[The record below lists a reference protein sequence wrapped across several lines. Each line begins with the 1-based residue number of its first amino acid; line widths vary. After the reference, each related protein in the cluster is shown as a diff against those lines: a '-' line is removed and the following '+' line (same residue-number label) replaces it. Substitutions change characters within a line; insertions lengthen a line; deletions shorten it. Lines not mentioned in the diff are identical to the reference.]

1 MMRTVVDLPD
11 DQLRAIKA
19 LAKRQN
25 ISQAEAIRRA
35 VGAYLAIQSAPDRES
50 PAFGL
55 WRGRPDGLRYQQDL
69 RDEWGE

>member
-1 MMRTVVDLPD
+1 MRTVVDLPE

-35 VGAYLAIQSAPDRES
+35 VGAYLTIQTVPDRES

-55 WRGRPDGLRYQQDL
+55 WRSRSDGLRYQEDL
-69 RDEWGE
+69 RGEWAE